1 MFTRSQAK
9 KQQEVQLQEPQL
21 QESQESQQQQEE
33 LLKAVECIKSY
44 MNDIDNIKTNHSIW
58 NYQMA
63 KIKLINE
70 LYAYMLTNETKQNL
84 FVPSFAKMS
93 RFLTILLNRTQHL
106 KCELLNIIKKEM
118 IQEYRDKQNELLSK
132 LNDLDEYLQENS
144 VSK

>member
-9 KQQEVQLQEPQL
+9 KQQEVQLQQVQL

-44 MNDIDNIKTNHSIW
+44 MNDIENISTNHSIW

-84 FVPSFAKMS
+84 FVPLFAKMS
-93 RFLTILLNRTQHL
+93 RFLTILLNTTQHL

>member
-9 KQQEVQLQEPQL
+9 KQQEVQQPEVQQQEV
-21 QESQESQQQQEE
+21 QESQQQQEE

-44 MNDIDNIKTNHSIW
+44 MNDIDNIKTNDSIW